1 MTVGELK
8 LTHIM
13 KQMVW
18 DYVGLVFQNINVK
31 LKMVKK
37 IGKDE
42 AMSDGIRGQAGKVA
56 TRAGMI

>member
-1 MTVGELK
+1 MGLCWIGLPEHQREVENGEE
-8 LTHIM
+8 
-13 KQMVW
+13 
-18 DYVGLVFQNINVK
+18 
-31 LKMVKK
+31 